1 VRQNGTTTLMIERT
15 VELGYPRA
23 EPIAAHLIFGLRT
36 GTISFLD
43 AAAAELFGV
52 RESTVGG
59 RLATGLIPELVDPT
73 PRSFTAAVRTAVGV
87 VALDL
92 DVSRL
97 SGDADEA
104 ILVAIRTERSL
115 EGPVRAEPAREE
127 RLESLWSLVVRRG
140 VAGSDQVRTILR
152 EALVGLG
159 LEHAVVGRVDGADIV
174 VAFASREEDVG
185 GRVPL
190 TRSPARAALDGAGT
204 FAVLD
209 ARREPG
215 FVAGAGVPRCS
226 LTAAFRVGD
235 ERYAATVAAR
245 APRNAPFG
253 DADWRYVE
261 DVAEALA
268 RAIERMASDARFERL
283 AYSDSLTSLP
293 NRFALMAKLDEA
305 LAESD
310 RVGGRTA
317 VFFLDVDGFK
327 SFNDTVGHRGGDSV
341 LAEIAARLRSTLRRE
356 EYVGRLGGDEFAVI
370 VPQFADAAELAKIA
384 QRIAEELTFPFA
396 YDAYRFSLSASIGV
410 AVYPDD
416 ARDRETLLAM
426 ADDAMYSAKAGG
438 GSHVRFLGRE
448 DPLVALLPRDA
459 PSARPAEQYALF
471 YQPILDVSGDS
482 VTAVEALV
490 RQVDPVRGPLA
501 PDCGWSIARDLA
513 GQRDL
518 DRFVLREAARQSRIW
533 QRAGISLWIDVNLA
547 AYDPAAIDELVADET
562 LGDDVRRLRI
572 EIAAARLGRPDELEA
587 FVAHG
592 AASGLAFCLDGFD
605 GSLASLPALG
615 ALPIEAI
622 KLDREL
628 VESALA
634 NPAMLAVVQG
644 TALVARSLGWR
655 VVAKG
660 VETHEQQRTLVGLGC
675 DAIQGYVVAKPMTA
689 ADLGAWLADRHRIER
704 QA

>member
-1 VRQNGTTTLMIERT
+1 MIERT

-23 EPIAAHLIFGLRT
+23 EPVAAHLIFGLRS

-43 AAAAELFGV
+43 APAAELFGV

-59 RLATGLIPELVDPT
+59 RLAVELIPELVDPT
-73 PRSFTAAVRTAVGV
+73 PRSSTLAVRTAVGV
-87 VALDL
+87 VTLELDI
-92 DVSRL
+92 SRL
-97 SGDADEA
+97 SGGEDEA

-115 EGPVRAEPAREE
+115 EGPARTEPAREE

-159 LEHAVVGRVDGADIV
+159 LEHAVVGRVDGADFV

-190 TRSPARAALDGAGT
+190 ARSPARAALDGAGT

-235 ERYAATVAAR
+235 ERYAATFASR
-245 APRNAPFG
+245 APRDDPFA

-293 NRFALMAKLDEA
+293 NRFAFMAKLDEA
-305 LAESD
+305 LVESD

-317 VFFLDVDGFK
+317 VFFLDIDGFK
-327 SFNDTVGHRGGDSV
+327 GVNDTVGHRGGDSV

-396 YDAYRFSLSASIGV
+396 YDEYRFSLSASIGV

-426 ADDAMYSAKAGG
+426 ADDAMYAAKAGGG
-438 GSHVRFLGRE
+438 GSHVRFLGQE
-448 DPLVALLPRDA
+448 DPLVPRPPRDA
-459 PSARPAEQYALF
+459 PSAEPAEHYALF

-490 RQVDPVRGPLA
+490 RHVDPVRGPLA
-501 PDCGWSIARDLA
+501 PECGWSIARDLA
-513 GQRDL
+513 GRRDL
-518 DRFVLREAARQSRIW
+518 DRFVLREATRQSRIW

-547 AYDPAAIDELVADET
+547 AYESAAIDELVADET

-572 EIAAARLGRPDELEA
+572 EIAAARLGRPDGLEA

-592 AASGLAFCLDGFD
+592 AASGLTFCLDGFD

-660 VETHEQQRTLVGLGC
+660 VETREQQRTLVALGC
-675 DAIQGYVVAKPMTA
+675 DAIQGYVVAKPMNA
-689 ADLGAWLADRHRIER
+689 ADLGAWLADRHRVER
-704 QA
+704 HA